1 MGTWAEIRDGMKTRL
16 ATISGLTARDVMPK
30 VVADKN
36 FAAVVYGD
44 PLLLPAAHAGKVSVS
59 VLVIVRVSRGGNIDD
74 AQDAIDAYLWP
85 TGASSII
92 AAVNGDRT
100 LGSKVDDTRWVRTGS
115 VGVLEDG
122 ALQADISFQCMVT
135 P

>member
-30 VVADKN
+30 TVGDKD

-44 PLLLPAAHAGKVSVS
+44 PLILPAGHATRVAVS
-59 VLVIVRVSRGGNIDD
+59 VLVIVRISRGDIADG
-74 AQDAIDAYLWP
+74 QEAIDAYLWP
-85 TGASSII
+85 TGTKSIV

-100 LGSKVDDTRWVRTGS
+100 LGGKVDDTQWVRTGS

-122 ALQADISFQCMVT
+122 AIQADILFRCSVAA
-135 P
+135 